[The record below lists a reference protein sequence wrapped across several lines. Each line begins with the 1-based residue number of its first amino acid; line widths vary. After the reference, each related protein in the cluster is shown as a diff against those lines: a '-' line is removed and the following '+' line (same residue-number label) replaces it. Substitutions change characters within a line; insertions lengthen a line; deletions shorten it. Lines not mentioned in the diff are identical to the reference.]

1 MSGGHV
7 MEARSVYC
15 RHCGAVY
22 SSGSFV
28 PRDRESTINP
38 FHYKWKND
46 EDIHNG
52 TKCLYCDSPVEMY
65 CFDDDELW
73 NIIKEK
79 YPKEFVFVPYY
90 ILFRRYI
97 HETKLKDVVFDEDA
111 VKRRHQ
117 NEEAYNEIK
126 EIEKAETL
134 KSKRATL
141 AQYDELPSSLK
152 TYRPQYDLSEIR
164 VKTANDLAPSIEELL
179 GNKRK
184 NHIFEGDIM
193 ERKVVCCSHCGS
205 IYPMSLTVPYYKM
218 REVNSFHYKWLT
230 DDDIQNGT
238 KCLYCDSPTE
248 IFTYNL
254 EKMADTLN
262 QRYPDEYSDS
272 NFANLRQRYILE
284 TKFKDTVFDE
294 KAIQRRN
301 ENMEAE
307 KAIRAAFYAECEA
320 VKERDYEEFRWWQAV
335 KYSNLPS
342 CPTCHSKDI
351 RRITSG
357 EKVVNAAMFGIW
369 GTKRRQQFQCNNCG
383 YRW

>member
-1 MSGGHV
+1 MSGGCD
-7 MEARSVYC
+7 MEFKLIYC

-22 SSGSFV
+22 FNSGISDEIIV
-28 PRDRESTINP
+28 NS
-38 FHYKWKND
+38 FHYKWLND
-46 EDIHNG
+46 EKIHNG
-52 TKCLYCDSPVEMY
+52 TKCLYCDSPSEI
-65 CFDDDELW
+65 FDCDMEELR
-73 NIIKEK
+73 NIVKEK
-79 YPKEFVFVPYY
+79 YPKEFVFIDYF
-90 ILFRRYI
+90 LLRDRYI

-111 VKRRHQ
+111 MRRRHES
-117 NEEAYNEIK
+117 EEAKK
-126 EIEKAETL
+126 EINRALHAETL
-134 KSKRATL
+134 KWNREML
-141 AQYDELPSSLK
+141 ARYNELPSSLK
-152 TYRPQYDLSEIR
+152 KYRPRYDLSEIR
-164 VKTANDLAPSIEELL
+164 VKTANDPAPSIEELL

-218 REVNSFHYKWLT
+218 RSVNSFHYKWLT

-248 IFTYNL
+248 IFTHNL
-254 EKMADTLN
+254 EDMADILN

-307 KAIRAAFYAECEA
+307 KAIRAAFYAECED
-320 VKERDYEEFRWWQAV
+320 VKQKDYEDFRRWQAV
-335 KYSNLPS
+335 IYSNLPS